1 MNFFIS
7 LTDFWNYDFLLYALG
22 AALVLSLLT
31 GLMSPLVV
39 AKQYAF
45 IGESIS
51 HSTLLGSNLSL
62 WLSSGDP
69 LTIFFLTL
77 FFTTLLVMGL
87 SYATHRTTLPS
98 DSLIGIFLSGTLG
111 LGVLIHFLFVKSKA
125 DMTSQLFGN
134 ILTVNHTD
142 LLILIPISLFIL
154 SAFIFRYRSW
164 IYIVLDE
171 EGARIHGIKTG
182 IYHYCFFLMLTL
194 LIVGTAKLAG
204 TILINAFLLIPGI
217 LAYKVTKSMK
227 MVFLT
232 SVSFSITSTI
242 LGLALCNYLETPPG
256 ATLALVQFFSLLIIV
271 GLNKLRKKLW
281 Q

>member
-1 MNFFIS
+1 MNFFAS
-7 LTDFWNYDFLLYALG
+7 LTDFWNYEFLLYALS

-51 HSTLLGSNLSL
+51 HSTLLGLNLSL
-62 WLSSGDP
+62 WLTSGDP
-69 LTIFFLTL
+69 FTLFFFTL

-87 SYATHRTTLPS
+87 AFSTHRTTLPS

-134 ILTVNHTD
+134 ILTVTQTD

-154 SAFIFRYRSW
+154 FAFFFRYRSW
-164 IYIVLDE
+164 IYCVLDE

-182 IYHYCFFLMLTL
+182 FYHYCFFLMLTL

-217 LAYKVTKSMK
+217 LAYKMTKSMK
-227 MVFLT
+227 MVFVI
-232 SVSFSITSTI
+232 SVLFSIASTL
-242 LGLALCNYLETPPG
+242 LGLTLCNYLETPPG

-271 GLNKLRKKLW
+271 GFNKLRKKLW